1 MFTDAEELE
10 DLPPQDLRKFAEQ
23 ISISGSP
30 FRPEELARLMDGELD
45 ADAEFESCTVEF
57 YAGLDRYFRVTDL
70 AFFSPTEAEHREQ
83 LVGSYFQ
90 AGRHQV
96 LGNMT
101 YEEEEVVELVEED
114 CNESNESN
122 ASNDSNAS
130 NFSNCFTPRV
140 RVPRSDP
147 GFWTIDTR
155 PGTGW
160 STRSLQPPLMAQRL
174 WLQGAG
180 GCRLRE
186 VEIRG
191 YIASSLCHIEV
202 SHPALGASREAALSR
217 LAWSDGAVVVGAVGN
232 EELRLVPGGWVSFR
246 LRVGA
251 EQPELELE
259 VGVLEPGKPQTLRM
273 MAYAPHAGPDDLG
286 GSDAMAMAE
295 LHLREGSM
303 TWRSAAL
310 TLGPGLWTVRL
321 ATEGQPRAPGPA
333 AQ

>member
-130 NFSNCFTPRV
+130 NFSTAPRAV
-140 RVPRSDP
+140 RRRLFAAASRANLN
-147 GFWTIDTR
+147 G
-155 PGTGW
+155 
-160 STRSLQPPLMAQRL
+160 QRL
-174 WLQGAG
+174 WPKAYKLNRSPG
-180 GCRLRE
+180 GCK
-186 VEIRG
+186 I
-191 YIASSLCHIEV
+191 
-202 SHPALGASREAALSR
+202 
-217 LAWSDGAVVVGAVGN
+217 
-232 EELRLVPGGWVSFR
+232 
-246 LRVGA
+246 
-251 EQPELELE
+251 
-259 VGVLEPGKPQTLRM
+259 
-273 MAYAPHAGPDDLG
+273 DL
-286 GSDAMAMAE
+286 
-295 LHLREGSM
+295 
-303 TWRSAAL
+303 
-310 TLGPGLWTVRL
+310 
-321 ATEGQPRAPGPA
+321 
-333 AQ
+333 